1 MPNLAATI
9 CPIINQLIFEINR
22 GSTMI
27 EWTQL
32 TGDELAAVDREL
44 PVIIPLGLV
53 EAHGSHLTLGLDL
66 DTADY
71 FARAVAGRTGAVLAP
86 LIAYGFA
93 DAMREYPGTVG
104 VTAET
109 LALVVR
115 DIAVQFCYHGF
126 LKQIYLSGHGA
137 NKLGCEL
144 GFHKVWERY
153 PAFKPAYWNY
163 WTEAGLT
170 SIHHADK
177 GETEIAMAVG
187 SPVYMDRVRDCT
199 FAKPWHQ
206 VNSRFAYQPE
216 SGGVNGTPSAADPAE
231 GERMREQIVAALVA
245 KTQAAI
251 AHRG

>member
-1 MPNLAATI
+1 
-9 CPIINQLIFEINR
+9 
-22 GSTMI
+22 MI
-27 EWTQL
+27 EWSRL
-32 TGDELAAVDREL
+32 TGDELAVVDREL

-53 EAHGSHLTLGLDL
+53 EAHGSHLTLGLDI

-71 FARAVAGRTGAVLAP
+71 FARAVAGRTGAILAP

-115 DIAVQFCYHGF
+115 DIASQFCFHGF

-144 GFHKVWERY
+144 GFHQVWRDY
-153 PAFKPAYWNY
+153 PNFKPAYWNY

-177 GETEIAMAVG
+177 GETEIALAVG
-187 SPVYMDRVRDCT
+187 SPVYMARVRDWS
-199 FAKPWHQ
+199 FQKPWHL
-206 VNSRFAYQPE
+206 VNSRFACQPE
-216 SGGVNGTPSAADPAE
+216 SGGVNGAPSLADPAE
-231 GERMREQIVAALVA
+231 GERMRDQIITALVA
-245 KTQAAI
+245 KTQTAI
-251 AHRG
+251 ADRG